1 MEVEVEENAEMD
13 WVDNQVEVNENEMV
27 DNPVEAFEK
36 EMDWDE
42 SQEEI
47 DPLNKAVI
55 YGEEEENEECVDFI
69 QKRPDEERDFQFSLD
84 YSTEY
89 IY

>member
-13 WVDNQVEVNENEMV
+13 WDDNQVEVNENEMV

-69 QKRPDEERDFQFSLD
+69 QKRPDEERDFQFSFD
-84 YSTEY
+84 YLTDY